1 MRTRCG
7 ARRRRTADVHHVIGA
22 RAREVGRMRALKSA
36 LTPAR
41 TRVHALAR
49 DRRNSARVPTRFTS
63 AVTTP
68 WACSQGAPRRPRW
81 RRAVASV
88 SRWECWRRPP
98 LRWSTTPSGWSGLTW
113 YAGARAHCCASSH
126 AHPRVGHALTR
137 ALAAAQVLRERCNA
151 SVGVFTD
158 VDTLAPVVT
167 LVVSPP
173 RLSEEDAAA
182 RRKGVEEGLVP
193 VGAGEMPADAV
204 PQGDRIISVGLS
216 TLTAGLR
223 AAALVLLLCG
233 SPRAAAGAVMGA
245 AVVAAAALVHALL
258 KVRWHTRVRP
268 RSPQGVPPTGRAGV
282 FLRTRARTRQTRG
295 RARIRLRCC

>member
-1 MRTRCG
+1 M
-7 ARRRRTADVHHVIGA
+7 V
-22 RAREVGRMRALKSA
+22 
-36 LTPAR
+36 
-41 TRVHALAR
+41 
-49 DRRNSARVPTRFTS
+49 
-63 AVTTP
+63 
-68 WACSQGAPRRPRW
+68 
-81 RRAVASV
+81 
-88 SRWECWRRPP
+88 
-98 LRWSTTPSGWSGLTW
+98 
-113 YAGARAHCCASSH
+113 
-126 AHPRVGHALTR
+126 HALTR

-204 PQGDRIISVGLS
+204 PQGDRIMSVGLS

-245 AVVAAAALVHALL
+245 AVLAAAALVHALL

-282 FLRTRARTRQTRG
+282 FFARARVQG
-295 RARIRLRCC
+295 KHVGARASASAVADAAALSLSPAHAPRTDARSRPH